1 MKIYL
6 AAGMTVTNVK
16 GRERELANK
25 WKGRDWRRLFSF
37 YWKECIEISEIF
49 TLVKEANNEIIPS
62 SNCSGE

>member
-25 WKGRDWRRLFSF
+25 WKGRDWRGGGYSLSIGRNALKYQKYSP
-37 YWKECIEISEIF
+37 W
-49 TLVKEANNEIIPS
+49 
-62 SNCSGE
+62 